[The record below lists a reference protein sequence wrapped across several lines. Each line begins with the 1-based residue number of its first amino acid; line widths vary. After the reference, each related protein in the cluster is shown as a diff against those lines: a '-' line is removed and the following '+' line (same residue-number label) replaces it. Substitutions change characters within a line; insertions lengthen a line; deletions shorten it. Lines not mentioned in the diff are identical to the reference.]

1 MPKVNV
7 NDTARFDARIP
18 REQKELFEEAAYHG
32 GFRTLTDFIIIA
44 AQEKAN
50 RIIEERKAIVV
61 SEEDRK
67 IFFAAIMNPAK
78 PSSRLKKAADV
89 YKKLL
94 SA

>member
-1 MPKVNV
+1 MTKVN
-7 NDTARFDARIP
+7 DIARFDARIP
-18 REQKELFEEAAYHG
+18 REQKEFFEEAAYRG